1 MPAQRTTGNWGM
13 LDMQS
18 GLRWLQREVAAFGG
32 DPDRVTIH
40 GQCTCVRLHPYCTHH
55 GPPSNGPATTRPR
68 PSHSPRTT
76 LAQPCDLWRP
86 HVAASGGDAVEL
98 HHVMPGS
105 RGLLSGI
112 ISESGGLSARRLQE
126 GLATGAAAAKAAGC
140 SPSGANLTTNLTGN
154 LATANLATADPTK
167 GGVKACMQR
176 VAALAI
182 TSQTGALPFSPLV
195 DGAAIP
201 ADPVLMLR
209 RGEVNPGVGFLAGA
223 QTNDSNR
230 ELLPRY
236 TDKEGELRP
245 LWAPAYRLAVQAEV
259 GKARLEQVLRN

>member
-1 MPAQRTTGNWGM
+1 
-13 LDMQS
+13 
-18 GLRWLQREVAAFGG
+18 
-32 DPDRVTIH
+32 
-40 GQCTCVRLHPYCTHH
+40 
-55 GPPSNGPATTRPR
+55 
-68 PSHSPRTT
+68 
-76 LAQPCDLWRP
+76 
-86 HVAASGGDAVEL
+86 
-98 HHVMPGS
+98 MPGS

-112 ISESGGLSARRLQE
+112 ISESGGLSARSLQE

-140 SPSGANLTTNLTGN
+140 SPSGANLTTNLATN
-154 LATANLATADPTK
+154 LATANLAAADPTK

-245 LWAPAYRLAVQAEV
+245 LWAAAYRLAVQAEV
-259 GKARLEQVLRN
+259 QAEVQTEVGTARLEQVMRN

>member
-1 MPAQRTTGNWGM
+1 
-13 LDMQS
+13 
-18 GLRWLQREVAAFGG
+18 
-32 DPDRVTIH
+32 
-40 GQCTCVRLHPYCTHH
+40 
-55 GPPSNGPATTRPR
+55 
-68 PSHSPRTT
+68 
-76 LAQPCDLWRP
+76 
-86 HVAASGGDAVEL
+86 
-98 HHVMPGS
+98 MPGS

-126 GLATGAAAAKAAGC
+126 GLTTGAAAAKAAGC
-140 SPSGANLTTNLTGN
+140 SPSGANLTTNLTSN
-154 LATANLATADPTK
+154 LATANPTK